1 MVSWNIGTVSGR
13 YMTCRVTYYIPLVIY
28 IYIKLSVGTVL
39 LPDVKV
45 QVSNEVLKISPVR
58 MFVSSL
64 IL

>member
-1 MVSWNIGTVSGR
+1 VVSWIIGTVSGR
-13 YMTCRVTYYIPLVIY
+13 YMTCRVKYYIPLVIC
-28 IYIKLSVGTVL
+28 IYINLSVGTVL